1 VWETTLNGQVLHFH
15 LAGINNQNFIMRDEE
30 TGSWWQQV
38 TGEAIQGPLKGQK
51 LRSFFHDELTFGL
64 WKQEKPKGRV
74 LRPDESIERAGKYAP
89 ADWEERMS
97 RVRVTTSSALDK
109 TLDPRTLI
117 VGITLDGASCAYPF
131 DAVIKQSPIV
141 DELGHKPILIVLGDD
156 KKSVRAFGRTVDDRK
171 LEFFLKPNVSPLRL
185 VDAETGS
192 EWDFTGKATSGTL
205 AGKQLS
211 RIPVLND
218 YWFDWKTY
226 NPNTKLYQ
234 LRTVDE

>member
-1 VWETTLNGQVLHFH
+1 
-15 LAGINNQNFIMRDEE
+15 
-30 TGSWWQQV
+30 
-38 TGEAIQGPLKGQK
+38 
-51 LRSFFHDELTFGL
+51 
-64 WKQEKPKGRV
+64 
-74 LRPDESIERAGKYAP
+74 
-89 ADWEERMS
+89 
-97 RVRVTTSSALDK
+97 
-109 TLDPRTLI
+109 
-117 VGITLDGASCAYPF
+117 
-131 DAVIKQSPIV
+131 
-141 DELGHKPILIVLGDD
+141 
-156 KKSVRAFGRTVDDRK
+156 VDDRK
-171 LEFFLKPNVSPLRL
+171 LEFFLKPNVSPSRL